1 MERLRQC
8 IFCGKEL
15 DWSNVYLIGNPVEFD
30 CCMSCLK
37 QRVIDILP
45 LSIAVDYEVTQ
56 HGEIKI
62 IVRDSRG

>member
-1 MERLRQC
+1 
-8 IFCGKEL
+8 
-15 DWSNVYLIGNPVEFD
+15 
-30 CCMSCLK
+30 MSCLK